1 MVMVSEL
8 ALLDL
13 KDALKLALVQ
23 SGKTPLE
30 VAREMG
36 WSAHHAK
43 QVFGLNA
50 YIPSARAFPALCR
63 VLGNGILSDW
73 LVASVNTLPAGGHE
87 IGCDELMIR
96 LNEFFVLLGEASKEG
111 LADIADMKL
120 EPAEIRAMI
129 LLLMKS
135 VSHGL
140 EMISDLRLTERKL
153 AGQS

>member
-43 QVFGLNA
+43 QVFGLND
-50 YIPSARAFPALCR
+50 YIPSARAFPGPVPR
-63 VLGNGILSDW
+63 FGKRHS
-73 LVASVNTLPAGGHE
+73 
-87 IGCDELMIR
+87 
-96 LNEFFVLLGEASKEG
+96 FG
-111 LADIADMKL
+111 LACGKRQHASGG
-120 EPAEIRAMI
+120 R
-129 LLLMKS
+129 S
-135 VSHGL
+135 
-140 EMISDLRLTERKL
+140 
-153 AGQS
+153 

>member
-1 MVMVSEL
+1 
-8 ALLDL
+8 
-13 KDALKLALVQ
+13 
-23 SGKTPLE
+23 
-30 VAREMG
+30 
-36 WSAHHAK
+36 
-43 QVFGLNA
+43 
-50 YIPSARAFPALCR
+50 
-63 VLGNGILSDW
+63 
-73 LVASVNTLPAGGHE
+73 
-87 IGCDELMIR
+87 MIR

>member
-1 MVMVSEL
+1 M
-8 ALLDL
+8 
-13 KDALKLALVQ
+13 
-23 SGKTPLE
+23 
-30 VAREMG
+30 
-36 WSAHHAK
+36 SAHHAK
-43 QVFGLNA
+43 QVFGLND

>member
-43 QVFGLNA
+43 QVFGLH
-50 YIPSARAFPALCR
+50 P
-63 VLGNGILSDW
+63 LG
-73 LVASVNTLPAGGHE
+73 AGFSGPVPRFGKRHS
-87 IGCDELMIR
+87 
-96 LNEFFVLLGEASKEG
+96 FG
-111 LADIADMKL
+111 LACGKRQHASGG
-120 EPAEIRAMI
+120 R
-129 LLLMKS
+129 S
-135 VSHGL
+135 
-140 EMISDLRLTERKL
+140 
-153 AGQS
+153 

>member
-43 QVFGLNA
+43 QVFGLND
-50 YIPSARAFPALCR
+50 YIPSARAFRTGL
-63 VLGNGILSDW
+63 W
-73 LVASVNTLPAGGHE
+73 QAST
-87 IGCDELMIR
+87 R
-96 LNEFFVLLGEASKEG
+96 FR
-111 LADIADMKL
+111 
-120 EPAEIRAMI
+120 RAV
-129 LLLMKS
+129 MKS
-135 VSHGL
+135 DVMSL
-140 EMISDLRLTERKL
+140 
-153 AGQS
+153 

>member
-30 VAREMG
+30 VA
-36 WSAHHAK
+36 
-43 QVFGLNA
+43 
-50 YIPSARAFPALCR
+50 
-63 VLGNGILSDW
+63 
-73 LVASVNTLPAGGHE
+73 
-87 IGCDELMIR
+87 
-96 LNEFFVLLGEASKEG
+96 
-111 LADIADMKL
+111 
-120 EPAEIRAMI
+120 
-129 LLLMKS
+129 
-135 VSHGL
+135 L

>member
-43 QVFGLNA
+43 QVFGLND

-73 LVASVNTLPAGGHE
+73 LPAGGHE

>member
-43 QVFGLNA
+43 QVFGLND

-73 LVASVNTLPAGGHE
+73 LWQASTRFRRV
-87 IGCDELMIR
+87 
-96 LNEFFVLLGEASKEG
+96 V
-111 LADIADMKL
+111 
-120 EPAEIRAMI
+120 
-129 LLLMKS
+129 MKS
-135 VSHGL
+135 DVMSL
-140 EMISDLRLTERKL
+140 
-153 AGQS
+153 

>member
-43 QVFGLNA
+43 QVFGLND

-73 LVASVNTLPAGGHE
+73 LVASVNTLP
-87 IGCDELMIR
+87 IR